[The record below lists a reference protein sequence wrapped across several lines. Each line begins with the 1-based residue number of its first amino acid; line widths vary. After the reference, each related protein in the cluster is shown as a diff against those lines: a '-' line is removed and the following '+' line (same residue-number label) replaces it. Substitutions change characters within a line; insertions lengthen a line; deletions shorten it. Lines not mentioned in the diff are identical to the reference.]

1 MLIFRRVSEAQ
12 SSSLAR
18 SRKASEIASPVERV
32 LDLLDALARS
42 RHFKRTTRWALH
54 SAFKIIQDGNLY
66 EITSGDQYEDGEYG
80 KEVKAWI
87 DTGTQQKG
95 SASITGPRRM
105 AGEFTSFVEA
115 DSTHNN
121 AIEECLTKEKLCE
134 WGFDIW
140 HLDKLCGGHGNC
152 LPVLVERVL
161 ICGGL
166 WKQFNFDR
174 EVFMSFI
181 SRIRDEYRKE
191 NPYHNA
197 LHGADVCQTVFWLG
211 QRARIA
217 EFGRWSSNEYV
228 AMTLGA
234 ACHDVGHPGYTNV
247 YCNKTDHHHALLYN
261 DKSTLENYHVAFTY
275 SVICEQKGCNIFEQL
290 SVDDFKSVR
299 ESMISVILS
308 TDMTNHFGDLAKLK
322 TRMGSSGAGD
332 KENAFPK
339 EDSKDDKLLLMS
351 CVMHAADISNP
362 TKSTA
367 V

>member
-1 MLIFRRVSEAQ
+1 
-12 SSSLAR
+12 
-18 SRKASEIASPVERV
+18 
-32 LDLLDALARS
+32 
-42 RHFKRTTRWALH
+42 
-54 SAFKIIQDGNLY
+54 
-66 EITSGDQYEDGEYG
+66 
-80 KEVKAWI
+80 
-87 DTGTQQKG
+87 
-95 SASITGPRRM
+95 
-105 AGEFTSFVEA
+105 
-115 DSTHNN
+115 
-121 AIEECLTKEKLCE
+121 
-134 WGFDIW
+134 
-140 HLDKLCGGHGNC
+140 
-152 LPVLVERVL
+152 
-161 ICGGL
+161 
-166 WKQFNFDR
+166 
-174 EVFMSFI
+174 
-181 SRIRDEYRKE
+181 
-191 NPYHNA
+191 
-197 LHGADVCQTVFWLG
+197 
-211 QRARIA
+211 
-217 EFGRWSSNEYV
+217 
-228 AMTLGA
+228 MTLGA

-308 TDMTNHFGDLAKLK
+308 TDMTNHFRDLAKLK